1 VHPYAIFAAVLV
13 WAGSTGGAFFYGQH
27 TGALAEKVTQDRID
41 KSVNDT
47 REAGQQGAA
56 AAIAKL
62 KPVNRTIV
70 QKAEKEIRENT
81 VYAECRVP
89 TAGVR
94 LANEAI
100 TGRTEP
106 ASDQQLPGADAAAR

>member
-1 VHPYAIFAAVLV
+1 MNPWAILVAVVV
-13 WAGSTGGAFFYGQH
+13 WGVSATGAFFYGQH
-27 TGALAEKVTQDRID
+27 VGALGEKVTQDRID
-41 KSVNDT
+41 KSISDT

-89 TAGVR
+89 LGGVR

-100 TGRTEP
+100 TGRAEP
-106 ASDQQLPGADAAAR
+106 SGDQQLSGGDANGR